1 MFLLDNMAGD
11 DMLDI
16 SVDDPRYL
24 ATADARERN
33 KNIRSPDLA
42 DSFKRP
48 FPPFD
53 SLMICDELK
62 GCTCW
67 AGFMR

>member
-1 MFLLDNMAGD
+1 MLLRDNMARD
-11 DMLDI
+11 DLLDI
-16 SVDDPRYL
+16 SVDDPRYH

-42 DSFKRP
+42 ESFKRA
-48 FPPFD
+48 FPLFD
-53 SLMICDELK
+53 SSLICGELE